1 MEEELNL
8 IIEMS
13 KESMKN
19 SIDYLEKKLLNIR
32 AGKANPNMLSSVTVD
47 YYGTKTPLAQMAN
60 INTLDAKTLII
71 QPWDKTAI

>member
-47 YYGTKTPLAQMAN
+47 YYGTKTPLAQMAK

>member
-8 IIEMS
+8 IIKMS

-47 YYGTKTPLAQMAN
+47 YYGTNTPLA
-60 INTLDAKTLII
+60 LSLIHI
-71 QPWDKTAI
+71 